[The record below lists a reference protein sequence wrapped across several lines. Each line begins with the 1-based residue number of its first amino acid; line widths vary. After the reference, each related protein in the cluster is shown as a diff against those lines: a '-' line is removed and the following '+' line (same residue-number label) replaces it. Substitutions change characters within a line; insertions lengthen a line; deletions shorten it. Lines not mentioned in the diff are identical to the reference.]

1 MGGIILAN
9 MVARTGHHCAL
20 DAAVSISGGLD
31 MREELQAYRA
41 MRLWQPLLTEEL
53 RQNFVIGKWGERVR
67 QRLTK
72 EQMKALMR
80 ATHVTDIDKTAVVAY
95 NGFRDVVH
103 YYSEMSLLGD
113 VPYPSNEEYY
123 QSDRLPATRRM
134 YVCAC
139 VCLCAVG
146 FLFSVCLYYLHCESL
161 TFPCFPKTLATMFPF
176 HCWWYT
182 H

>member
-9 MVARTGHHCAL
+9 MVARTGADCAL
-20 DAAVSISGGLD
+20 DAAVSVSGGLD

-72 EQMKALMR
+72 QQMKDLMR

-113 VPYPSNEEYY
+113 VPYPSHEEYY
-123 QSDRLPATRRM
+123 QSDRLPPTRRM
-134 YVCAC
+134 YVCLC
-139 VCLCAVG
+139 VSFPVHVV
-146 FLFSVCLYYLHCESL
+146 FFSMVVSNDASLPHLYCML
-161 TFPCFPKTLATMFPF
+161 
-176 HCWWYT
+176 
-182 H
+182 